1 MCTAQGSPQM
11 THPPL
16 PYYPPAWGK
25 DIPLISSE
33 PVSPPVNGMALL
45 GHTSVPDVLNT
56 QVLLAHGA
64 MEKRILCRTSRNSK
78 FYIFNSF
85 NRGA

>member
-1 MCTAQGSPQM
+1 MCTAQGSSHM

-16 PYYPPAWGK
+16 PYYPLARGK
-25 DIPLISSE
+25 ATPLISSE
-33 PVSPPVNGMALL
+33 MALL
-45 GHTSVPDVLNT
+45 GHTSVLVVLNT

-64 MEKRILCRTSRNSK
+64 TEKRILCRTSRNSK
-78 FYIFNSF
+78 LYIFNSF